1 MASSDTGKEEIDEAE
16 EEALLKSDDDYD
28 MREVSEQSSI
38 NLEGPLI
45 DEDFLINDSSKSQSN
60 AKLDFTSNN
69 KVISERKEPESD
81 ISSDNENDAE
91 GEALKQYED
100 LLAELESEKYAYDKY
115 VRLCDLSHA
124 TGDLDNIRKAYKSF
138 SEVYPL
144 TAELWLRY
152 INVEL
157 KLAQSPNEIE
167 KVETLFKRAFQDYY
181 SCDLAKNFAS
191 FAPGCKDADII
202 WKQILSTYGL
212 HCFQSRDY
220 FQMYQKYLKVFSS
233 NEDNQNDSYIESFL
247 TELRY
252 PHVDMEE
259 SFIEFKVFY
268 EKNKETLSHKIKWED
283 VEKRYF
289 RAKEQLQKILPFEEK
304 LKTFNEHAYRE
315 KAETYFEYIEAA
327 DKLLDEN
334 VLQTIYE
341 RMVAECCLNADCW
354 LKYIKFI
361 EYRDEYGPPDELPAF
376 HPFNQTADDISK
388 RALRNCSW
396 SPELYIKRMRLFEK
410 MGKTK
415 EEIQEILEGAVAAGF
430 QTPEP
435 TVLIWLE
442 YLTYLRRH
450 TDWRNE
456 NECDTLRKTFNLA
469 WTILGQQWG
478 VLADCNCEILQFWG
492 RLEYGPLQDS
502 KRGKEL
508 WTTVM
513 ESSDNA
519 SKSGLWIE
527 FALLEMRRDLE
538 STRNIFSKA
547 LRSVNLDNPS
557 VISSAWERFE
567 RCNGTAKTLENC
579 LKECHG
585 INRNLSL
592 KLSQHKSNIK
602 SKKEAK
608 SVKRKASPLRDEVP
622 PKLSR
627 NLDTEVNS
635 CEKRSFK
642 DHEDQT
648 IDISK
653 DHLRI
658 FLSNLDYN
666 ISEEQIRAELI
677 ELKIVNME
685 LIRSANGR
693 SRGFGY
699 AELINEDEVEKAL
712 AMDRKILH
720 GRPLYISSVLRDK
733 QQRQKFKYSVF
744 HNTNLAHFSFLVEIE
759 PQKLFVKGLP
769 HDVTEEELKEIFATC
784 GKIKD
789 VRLVH
794 HKSGKFKNIAY
805 VEYEDESSAGK
816 AVLALDKTKLRDHLL
831 SVAISAPP
839 PKPAASPSNSMKS
852 LGIIPHKQRKAFDQK
867 PRMSL
872 IPNAVRKNFQSQNAP
887 NSLNTLNNHNG
898 APKTNEDFRNLLKR

>member
-1 MASSDTGKEEIDEAE
+1 MASMASSDTGKEEIDEAE

-28 MREVSEQSSI
+28 LREVSEISSI

-45 DEDFLINDSSKSQSN
+45 DEDFLINDSSKSQLHHKSDFGSSN
-60 AKLDFTSNN
+60 QTMDDK
-69 KVISERKEPESD
+69 KESESD
-81 ISSDNENDAE
+81 SSTDNEDDAQ
-91 GEALKQYED
+91 EALKQYQE
-100 LLAELESEKYAYDKY
+100 LLGELESEKYAYDKY
-115 VRLCDLSHA
+115 IRLCDLSHS

-144 TAELWLRY
+144 TAELWLSY
-152 INVEL
+152 IDVEL

-167 KVETLFKRAFQDYY
+167 EVEMLFRRALQDYY

-191 FAPGCKDADII
+191 FAPRCKDADMI
-202 WKQILSTYGL
+202 WNEILNTYGL
-212 HCFQSRDY
+212 HFLKSRDY
-220 FQMYQKYLKVFSS
+220 FQMYQKYLKEFY
-233 NEDNQNDSYIESFL
+233 NIEDSQNDLYIQSFL

-268 EKNKETLSHKIKWED
+268 EKNKDTLSNKVKWED
-283 VEKRYF
+283 VERRYF

-304 LKTFNEHAYRE
+304 LKTFAEHAYRE
-315 KAETYFEYIEAA
+315 KADTYFEYLESA

-341 RMVAECCLNADCW
+341 RMVAECCLNAECW
-354 LKYIKFI
+354 LKYVKFV
-361 EYRDEYGPPDELPAF
+361 EYRDQYGPPDELPAF

-396 SPELYIKRMRLFEK
+396 SPELYIKRMHLFEK
-410 MGKTK
+410 MGKAK
-415 EEIQEILEGAVAAGF
+415 EDIQEILEVAVAAGF

-435 TVLIWLE
+435 AVIIWLE

-492 RLEYGPLQDS
+492 RLEYGALQDP

-579 LKECHG
+579 LKECQV
-585 INRNLSL
+585 INKNLNS
-592 KLSQHKSNIK
+592 KLLQHKNNVK
-602 SKKEAK
+602 SRKEVKAL
-608 SVKRKASPLRDEVP
+608 KRKPSPLRNEMS
-622 PKLSR
+622 PKIAK
-627 NLDTEVNS
+627 NLDNEMNS
-635 CEKRSFK
+635 CEKRAFK

-648 IDISK
+648 IDVTK

-666 ISEEQIRAELI
+666 ITEEQIRAELT
-677 ELKIVNME
+677 ELKIVNVE

-699 AELINEDEVEKAL
+699 MELVNEDEVEKAL

-733 QQRQKFKYSVF
+733 QQRQKFKYSVE
-744 HNTNLAHFSFLVEIE
+744 VE

-769 HDVTEEELKEIFATC
+769 NDATEEELKQIFAAF
-784 GKIKD
+784 GNIKD

-805 VEYEDESSAGK
+805 IEYEDASSAGK
-816 AVLALDKTKLRDHLL
+816 AVLALDKTNLRDNLL

-839 PKPAASPSNSMKS
+839 PKPVTLPINPMKL
-852 LGIIPHKQRKAFDQK
+852 LGVMPHKQRKAFDQK

-872 IPNAVRKNFQSQNAP
+872 IPNIVRKNFLNQKAP
-887 NSLNTLNNHNG
+887 NASDTLNNHNG
-898 APKTNEDFRNLLKR
+898 AQKTNEDFRKLLKR